1 MTPGSQPL
9 ITLVLLSYN
18 QARYL
23 PAALEA
29 AFAQTHVPLEIL
41 ISDDCSTDNSR
52 AIIEQAVA
60 AYRGPHVVRVN
71 FNTTN
76 LRTVNHINRVFSLA
90 RGEFVALAACDDISL
105 PDRISEIATAIAA
118 SPQPVFGVFSDA
130 TAIDGAGEVLGPAPG
145 WRAGLPLDAATFA
158 REGDHIGGAAACY
171 SRAVIDVFGDMDPA
185 IWAEDSLLPFRAL
198 LLGEG
203 IHLAKPLVLYRRH
216 AASMTHQGQGRRDN
230 VRKVL
235 TPMLAALQARLVDL
249 QHARVAQ
256 RFQPRQIE
264 TMRSDTLR
272 RIAVTRLA
280 LALNEGSNRAVLRTA
295 WAGLRG
301 EMSAREAIKT
311 IAIFR
316 TPGLWRAYGRLR
328 GQAGRSDIPGG

>member
-1 MTPGSQPL
+1 MPGTQPS
-9 ITLVLLSYN
+9 ITLALLSYN

-29 AFAQTHVPLEIL
+29 AFAQTHAPLEIL

-60 AYRGPHVVRVN
+60 AYRGPHAVRTN
-71 FNTTN
+71 FNSTN

-105 PDRISEIATAIAA
+105 PSRIADIAVAIAA

-130 TAIDGAGEVLGPAPG
+130 TAIDENGHTLGLAPG

-158 REGDHIGGAAACY
+158 RESDHIGGAAACY

-203 IHLAKPLVLYRRH
+203 VHLAKPLVLYRRH
-216 AASMTHQGQGRRDN
+216 ADSMTHQGQGRRDN

-235 TPMLAALQARLVDL
+235 TPMLTGLEARLVDL
-249 QHARVAQ
+249 LHDRVGR
-256 RFQPRQIE
+256 RFSPQQIE
-264 TMRSDTLR
+264 SMRADTLR

-280 LALNEGSNRAVLRTA
+280 LALNEGSNRAILGTA
-295 WAGLRG
+295 LAGLRG
-301 EMSAREAIKT
+301 AMSAREAIKT
-311 IAIFR
+311 VAMFR
-316 TPGLWRAYGRLR
+316 TPGLWRAYTRLR
-328 GQAGRSDIPGG
+328 GQASRSEIPRS

>member
-1 MTPGSQPL
+1 MA
-9 ITLVLLSYN
+9 LLSYN

-29 AFAQTHVPLEIL
+29 AFAQTHEPLEIL
-41 ISDDCSTDNSR
+41 ISDDCSTDDSR

-60 AYRGPHVVRVN
+60 AYRGPHAVRTN
-71 FNTTN
+71 FNSIN

-105 PDRISEIATAIAA
+105 PSRIADIAVAIAA

-130 TAIDGAGEVLGPAPG
+130 TAIDEAGEVLGPAPG

-158 REGDHIGGAAACY
+158 RESDHIGGAAACY

-203 IHLAKPLVLYRRH
+203 VHLAKPLVLYRRH
-216 AASMTHQGQGRRDN
+216 ADSMTHQGQGRRDN

-235 TPMLAALQARLVDL
+235 TPMLAGLQARLTDL
-249 QHARVAQ
+249 RHDKVAQ
-256 RFQPRQIE
+256 RFPRQQIE
-264 TMRSDTLR
+264 RMRSDTLR
-272 RIAVTRLA
+272 RMAVTRLA
-280 LALNEGSNRAVLRTA
+280 LALNEGSNRAMLKA
-295 WAGLRG
+295 AAAGLRG
-301 EMSAREAIKT
+301 EMSAKEAIKT
-311 IAIFR
+311 IAMFR
-316 TPGLWRAYGRLR
+316 MPGLWRAYARLR
-328 GQAGRSDIPGG
+328 GQTGKSDISSS